1 MEIQFQ
7 TKEES
12 NKKQLENFL
21 KLSKI
26 ERIYSFLNLIYRV
39 NQFSTKNKV
48 DKSAN
53 FLITIKSK

>member
-1 MEIQFQ
+1 MEIHFQ

-12 NKKQLENFL
+12 NEKQLESFI

-26 ERIYSFLNLIYRV
+26 ERIDSFLNLMYRV

-48 DKSAN
+48 NKSAS

>member
-12 NKKQLENFL
+12 SKKQLENFL
-21 KLSKI
+21 ILSKI
-26 ERIYSFLNLIYRV
+26 ERIYSFLNLMYRV